1 MTSFIT
7 AFQSQRKFYS
17 SVRKSIQFPRFVSQA
32 SYKPSAYLSHTAC
45 CTGHIAA
52 IDPSRTMYYDALTD
66 FFQSGREV
74 KTQFSPQKGLT
85 NDAKSQSHTGT
96 AVAGI

>member
-1 MTSFIT
+1 M
-7 AFQSQRKFYS
+7 YN
-17 SVRKSIQFPRFVSQA
+17 
-32 SYKPSAYLSHTAC
+32 

-66 FFQSGREV
+66 FFQSGQEV

-85 NDAKSQSHTGT
+85 NDAKSQSHAG